1 MKNANIEK
9 ELEKAISDKYG
20 FEVPVIV
27 RNKKE
32 LETSVKNNPFFD
44 ENADINYLY
53 LTFLKE
59 VPSKENIEKTLTY
72 NYEPDRFVII
82 DKDVFIYCEGKYHKT
97 KLNNNFFEK
106 KLKVGATTRNWKTI
120 LKLLELSDK

>member
-1 MKNANIEK
+1 M
-9 ELEKAISDKYG
+9 
-20 FEVPVIV
+20 
-27 RNKKE
+27 
-32 LETSVKNNPFFD
+32 
-44 ENADINYLY
+44 Y

-82 DKDVFIYCEGKYHKT
+82 DKDVFIYCEGKYYKT

>member
-44 ENADINYLY
+44 EMQ
-53 LTFLKE
+53 
-59 VPSKENIEKTLTY
+59 
-72 NYEPDRFVII
+72 
-82 DKDVFIYCEGKYHKT
+82 
-97 KLNNNFFEK
+97 
-106 KLKVGATTRNWKTI
+106 I
-120 LKLLELSDK
+120 LITCI